1 MNAGALREAMRC
13 TIPRIVEGEQ
23 RSSIR
28 ERRDMKKL
36 HLLGLACVFAA
47 SAVSAQE
54 AARAVRVVNEG
65 GIRDAWTL
73 APGQKLAAPGY
84 PAAYAQRGDNVC
96 LAIGYRVQPNGKT
109 SDFTTLHAW
118 TSSAGGVEPEAGYFD
133 AFGQAAVAA
142 LSEWQFAP
150 KPGVSKPQPVDTVA
164 TVTFMSQKSA
174 IDSQTLRAH
183 CAVADLQS
191 AIERAREKISDNK
204 SMNHK
209 ALERRMVDQ
218 SRSDRIRNPR

>member
-1 MNAGALREAMRC
+1 
-13 TIPRIVEGEQ
+13 
-23 RSSIR
+23 
-28 ERRDMKKL
+28 MKTL
-36 HLLGLACVFAA
+36 HVLSLACMIAA
-47 SAVSAQE
+47 TSANAQE
-54 AARAVRVVNEG
+54 APRAVRVVNEG

-84 PAAYAQRGDNVC
+84 PSAYAQRGDNVC
-96 LAIGYRVQPNGKT
+96 LAIGYRVQPDGTT

-118 TSSAGGVEPEAGYFD
+118 TSSAGGVEPESGYYD

-142 LSEWQFAP
+142 LSEWHFTP
-150 KPGVSKPQPVDTVA
+150 KAGVGKPQPVDTVA

-174 IDSQTLRAH
+174 MDSKTLRAN

-191 AIERAREKISDNK
+191 AIESARVKISSDK

-209 ALERRMVDQ
+209 NLERKMVDQ
-218 SRSDRIRNPR
+218 SRADRIRTPR